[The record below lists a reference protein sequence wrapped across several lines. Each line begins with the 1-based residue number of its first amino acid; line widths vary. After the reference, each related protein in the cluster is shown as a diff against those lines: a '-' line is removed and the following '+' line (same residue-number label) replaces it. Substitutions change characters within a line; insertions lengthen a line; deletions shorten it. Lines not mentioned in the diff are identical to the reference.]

1 MQTQIKI
8 TYVKERMV
16 KFMNEVYLNKDGKL
30 FINGNEIKDVL
41 SVASK
46 TDFAGTKIV
55 IEIDGNFKSDYQND
69 KEYNHFMDAA

>member
-8 TYVKERMV
+8 TYVKERIV
-16 KFMNEVYLNKDGKL
+16 KFMNEVYLNKYGRL
-30 FINGNEIKDVL
+30 FVNGNEIKDVL

-46 TDFAGTKIV
+46 TDYAGTKIV
-55 IEIDGNFKSDYQND
+55 IEIDGNFKSDYKNE